1 MKTHIAAIRAVT
13 AEFAR
18 QFVQPFIWIGIA
30 IVASVLIL
38 ISILAF
44 TLSQWWWLAA
54 IPVFLL
60 GCIGGIIW
68 LLVHFILSGLSPRLN
83 SQQKVA
89 TKQFTTKLQF
99 AIETLRTPYPLII
112 FFVIR
117 DIVLRRDTG
126 FLSEVTQHSKTLH
139 PDFEALRKL
148 F

>member
-18 QFVQPFIWIGIA
+18 QFVQPFLWLGIA
-30 IVASVLIL
+30 IIAGVLIL
-38 ISILAF
+38 IAVLAF

-60 GCIGGIIW
+60 GCVGGVLW
-68 LLVHFILSGLSPRLN
+68 LVIRFILSNLSPHLD
-83 SQQKVA
+83 SQQKAA
-89 TKQFTTKLQF
+89 TIQFTTKLQF

-112 FFVIR
+112 FYVIR

-126 FLSEVTQHSKTLH
+126 FLGEVAQHSKTLK
-139 PDFEALRKL
+139 PDFETLRKL